1 MSPRATCVCASEAG
15 ERSFV
20 AAGFWDSYL
29 KLVDWSKHQSTH
41 AQGNVCFGVPIVQY
55 VPFNRVSEG
64 I

>member
-1 MSPRATCVCASEAG
+1 
-15 ERSFV
+15 V